1 MGERKPDLKPG
12 DRIGR
17 YEILGKVGQGRLAT
31 FYLAEQRLLKR
42 KIGIKLFTTE
52 DQTVLALARRE
63 AEILASID
71 HPHIV
76 DLYDADEYEGY
87 FFLVL
92 EYVDGHCLA
101 QLIGSENKPP
111 MTVALKL
118 MIDIAD
124 ALDHVHSLGIIHGD
138 VKPAN
143 IMVSSGGI
151 PILLD
156 FGVSGRVG
164 TGAFL
169 DTVIGTPPYISPEG
183 WRNLHDRH
191 SDLWALGMTLF
202 HLLAGC
208 LPFEVTDAE
217 EIAQVVTS
225 QEPLDLS
232 VLRKS
237 VPEPVVHIVERCLH
251 KDLDKRY
258 QSATEVR
265 RGLESALAYL
275 ELGQAE
281 GTMAAMVP
289 LRAGSTVLLNVDY
302 KESGIPGQYRE
313 YEIEEEIGS
322 GAFSVVYRAADIIG
336 KRKVALKLLRREG
349 SDQDKRLMRFQRE
362 ARLLSRLEHPNI
374 VRVYNF
380 GQYGTDFFIVMELL
394 EGFTLEDVLEREIKL
409 DVKSA
414 VVVVAQ
420 VLFGLEQIHSEG
432 TVHRDVKPGN
442 VMLRR
447 ERAVVMDLGLA
458 HVGGATQLTLTG
470 EICGTPRYLAP
481 EQARGEK
488 VTFLS
493 DLYATGVLLYE
504 LLTGEIPHQADSTAN
519 LIFSI
524 ALEKPEPI
532 TTHRSDL
539 PAPLVSFLDRILA
552 PEPANRFQ
560 STQLTREKLLASVG
574 LRNSDVAAIH
584 SMVFSQLQDMPK

>member
-17 YEILGKVGQGRLAT
+17 YEILGEVGQGAFAT
-31 FYLAEQRLLKR
+31 PYLAEQRLLKR
-42 KIGIKLFTTE
+42 KVVIRLFTTE
-52 DQTVLALARRE
+52 DPNILAQARQE

-87 FFLVL
+87 FFQVI

-138 VKPAN
+138 VKPGN

-156 FGVSGRVG
+156 FTLSGGVG

-183 WRNLHDRH
+183 WRNLHDKH

-202 HLLAGC
+202 HLLAGR
-208 LPFEVTDAE
+208 LPFEVADAE

-237 VPEPVVHIVERCLH
+237 VPEPVVHIVERCLQ

-275 ELGQAE
+275 EFAQAE
-281 GTMAAMVP
+281 GTTAMVP

-322 GAFSVVYRAADIIG
+322 GAFSIVYRAADVIG
-336 KRKVALKLLRREG
+336 KREVALKILRQEWSG
-349 SDQDKRLMRFQRE
+349 QDKRLMRFQRE
-362 ARLLSRLEHPNI
+362 ARLLSRLEHTNI

-380 GQYGTDFFIVMELL
+380 GQYGTDCFIVMELL
-394 EGFTLEDVLEREIKL
+394 EGFTLEDVLERETKL

-442 VMLRR
+442 VMLQP

-532 TTHRSDL
+532 TAHRSDL

-552 PEPANRFQ
+552 PEPTNRFQ
-560 STQLTREKLLASVG
+560 STRLAREELLASVG
-574 LRNSDVAAIH
+574 LRSSDVVATH
-584 SMVFSQLQDMPK
+584 RRMFSQLQDTPK

>member
-42 KIGIKLFTTE
+42 KIGIKLFTTK

-87 FFLVL
+87 LFLVL

-118 MIDIAD
+118 MIDLAD

-138 VKPAN
+138 VKPDN

-156 FGVSGRVG
+156 FGVSGGVG

-217 EIAQVVTS
+217 EIAQVVMS

-232 VLRKS
+232 ALRKS

-251 KDLDKRY
+251 KELDKRY

-322 GAFSVVYRAADIIG
+322 GAFSVVYRAADVIG
-336 KRKVALKLLRREG
+336 KRKVALKILRQEWSGRDKGLL
-349 SDQDKRLMRFQRE
+349 RFQRE

-380 GQYGTDFFIVMELL
+380 GQYGTDCFIVMELL
-394 EGFTLEDVLEREIKL
+394 EGFTLQDVLERGIRL
-409 DVKSA
+409 DLKSA

-420 VLFGLEQIHSEG
+420 VLSGLEQIHSEG

-442 VMLRR
+442 VMLQR

-493 DLYATGVLLYE
+493 DLYAAGVLLYE

-539 PAPLVSFLDRILA
+539 PAPLVSFLDRMLA

-560 STQLTREKLLASVG
+560 STQLAREKLLASVG
-574 LRNSDVAAIH
+574 LRNSDVAAIR
-584 SMVFSQLQDMPK
+584 STVFSQLQDMPK